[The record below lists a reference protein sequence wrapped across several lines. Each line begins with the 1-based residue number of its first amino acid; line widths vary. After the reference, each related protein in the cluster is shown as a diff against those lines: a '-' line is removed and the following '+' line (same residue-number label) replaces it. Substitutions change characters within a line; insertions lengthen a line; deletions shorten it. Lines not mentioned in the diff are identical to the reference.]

1 MQGRSDL
8 FEIVLQKVDT
18 LNKKTIE
25 ENILKEYLI
34 KSDNIRFWAFILHD
48 KDIDNNGAVK
58 TPHYHI
64 VVKFY
69 SPYGK
74 NTIINAFAKDL
85 MINKNIIGVQIVR
98 SLVSI
103 TRYLSH
109 SDSPEKYR
117 YNELHVC
124 SSNNE
129 EYLEIYNGT
138 DIFTLDMQS
147 LLNVLEKCDTLAQV
161 YCAIGLKNSVKY
173 RGVINDLWRDY
184 QVKKAHAIDNI
195 IGMQKGVNKM
205 ATFMNIVRF
214 ITLGCF
220 AFSGVVLLVG
230 YIMRKRKI
238 KKAEKEIKEENKN
251 ENKQKGVIL

>member
-8 FEIVLQKVDT
+8 FEIVLQKEDT
-18 LNKKTIE
+18 LNHKTIE
-25 ENILKEYLI
+25 ADTLKEYLI
-34 KSDNIRFWAFILHD
+34 KSDNIRFWAFMLHD
-48 KDIDNNGAVK
+48 KDKDVNGVIK

-64 VVKFY
+64 VLKFY

-85 MINKNIIGVQIVR
+85 MINKNIVGVQIVR

-109 SDSPEKYR
+109 SDSPEKVR

-161 YCAIGLKNSVKY
+161 YCAIGLKNSVRY

-184 QVKKAHAIDNI
+184 QVKKMHVIDDI
-195 IGMQKGVNKM
+195 IGMQKGVNIM
-205 ATFMNIVRF
+205 ATFMAVVRL

-220 AFSGVVLLVG
+220 VLSGIVLLIG
-230 YIMRKRKI
+230 FIMRKRKL
-238 KKAEKEIKEENKN
+238 KKAVKEIKSEKKEETK
-251 ENKQKGVIL
+251 